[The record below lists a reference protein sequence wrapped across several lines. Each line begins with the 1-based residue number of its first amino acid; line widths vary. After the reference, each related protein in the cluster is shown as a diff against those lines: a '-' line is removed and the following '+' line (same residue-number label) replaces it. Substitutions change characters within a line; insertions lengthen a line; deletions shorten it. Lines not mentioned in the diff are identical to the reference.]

1 MIARRTRQMI
11 SSLWAWAAKLKGRRN
26 KRQRLWL
33 RLLGYYLALGLVPV
47 LLVDLVVLNT
57 VGDAIEEAILDS
69 HREMAHRTAEEIGH
83 IFSPIVSSLDPIA
96 RPQDWRHVPKETTRG
111 AREAEDTPVALP
123 PADSLY
129 VARIKAFKGRARE
142 VEALYLA
149 DTQSQIQA
157 ANTSVALPASYNWE
171 AMWKKLAAD
180 SLYVDLIEE
189 FKEMPKLFV
198 ALPVEREGQPL
209 QQALIARLDFHRV
222 WRKINIA
229 RIGRTGYVT
238 LLHAE
243 DGRSLARPMRHSF
256 YTWNHH
262 PHIEAMRG
270 PVGSLLWRDAGGT
283 EWITGFAR
291 VRDWNWIVAI
301 EQHGDEAYAPYT
313 VVLYSLYAII
323 ALSALG
329 ALLLGGVTRNSV
341 VAPLVALTHAVRR
354 RRDGYPLIGIPAE
367 QRNEIGELAAAFAEM
382 DQALTARQRDL
393 ENTLDLQH
401 HLLADN
407 PLAIALLN
415 AEYDIAQ
422 SNKAWVNLQLPPTAA
437 LAATPAGAQ
446 LRAWLAAHP
455 TVQEADNIFIEDAE
469 GRAHYWNLHKAELSH
484 GHRGKILLV
493 IEDQT
498 QQHLLELHYMQAEKL
513 SALGEVAAGVA
524 HEIKNPLAIVQNTC
538 DLLPRLGPEEEKE
551 RDEILHM
558 MREAIRR
565 IDERVGS
572 LLDFARPAQH
582 VVEQIDAAEVLEQ
595 LLDLETKQAEH
606 LGISIERQFES
617 VPAVFI
623 NRDMLK
629 DIYLNIIRNAFQAMP
644 QGGRLQVSV
653 RPAQQGVA
661 IKICDTGTGIAPEQI
676 PRIFEPFFSTK
687 APGEGTGLG
696 LAIAQR
702 QLQEIGGHIEV
713 TSRVGKGTCFAL
725 LLPSNNKEEA

>member
-1 MIARRTRQMI
+1 MVARHMRQM
-11 SSLWAWAAKLKGRRN
+11 LARLGAWAVRLKSRRH

-33 RLLGYYLALGLVPV
+33 RLLGFYLALGLVPL
-47 LLVDLVVLNT
+47 LLVELVVLNT
-57 VGDAIEEAILDS
+57 VHDTIGEAVMDS
-69 HREMAHRTAEEIGH
+69 RREMAHRTAEEIVH
-83 IFSPIVSSLDPIA
+83 IFSPIVSDLEYLAKPQYWRHFQNQIQAAA
-96 RPQDWRHVPKETTRG
+96 RP
-111 AREAEDTPVALP
+111 A
-123 PADSLY
+123 ADSLY
-129 VARIKAFKGRARE
+129 AALIKEFKDGARE
-142 VEALYLA
+142 IEGLYLA
-149 DTQSQIQA
+149 DTQNQIQA
-157 ANTSVALPASYNWE
+157 ANTSVALPTSYDWE
-171 AMWKKLAAD
+171 ATWKKLAAD
-180 SLYVDLIEE
+180 SLYVALIEE
-189 FKEMPKLFV
+189 FKELPKLFV
-198 ALPVEREGQPL
+198 ALPVARDGQPR

-222 WRKINIA
+222 WQKINLA
-229 RIGRTGYVT
+229 RIGRTGYAT
-238 LLHAE
+238 LLYAA
-243 DGRSLARPMRHSF
+243 DGRYLARPTRQAF

-270 PVGSLLWRDAGGT
+270 TAGNLLWRDVAGT

-291 VRDWNWIVAI
+291 VRNWDWIVAI
-301 EQHGDEAYAPYT
+301 EQHAAEAYAPYT
-313 VVLYSLYAII
+313 IVLYSLYAIV
-323 ALSALG
+323 ALSALA
-329 ALLLGGVTRNSV
+329 ALLLGVLTRNAV
-341 VAPLVALTHAVRR
+341 VAPLVLLTHAVRR
-354 RRDGYPLIGIPAE
+354 RRDGYPLIGIPTE
-367 QRNEIGELAAAFAEM
+367 RRDEIGQLAAAFAEM
-382 DQALTARQRDL
+382 DHALTARQRDL
-393 ENTLDLQH
+393 ESTLDLQH
-401 HLLADN
+401 HLLEDN
-407 PLAIALLN
+407 PLAIALLD
-415 AEYDIAQ
+415 AEYRIAHG
-422 SNKAWVNLQLPPTAA
+422 NKAWASLQLPPTDA

-455 TVQEADNIFIEDAE
+455 MVQEADNILIEDAE

-538 DLLPRLGPEEEKE
+538 DLLPRLGPKEEEE
-551 RDEILHM
+551 RDEVLHM

-582 VVEQIDAAEVLEQ
+582 LVEPIDAAEVLGQ

-606 LGISIERQFES
+606 LGISIERQFEPVPS
-617 VPAVFI
+617 VLI

-644 QGGRLQVSV
+644 QGGGLRVSV
-653 RPAQQGVA
+653 RPVQKGVA

-725 LLPSNNKEEA
+725 LLPCNNKEEA